1 MSVCSNIKHVCL
13 SVDNLRTKQLMVHH
27 GVADDNVHYQ
37 HTMLLTKALQQADI
51 QYEEHAYPDQ
61 NHALRGVSSFLYHSM
76 DSFWRDCFQLDQ

>member
-1 MSVCSNIKHVCL
+1 
-13 SVDNLRTKQLMVHH
+13 
-27 GVADDNVHYQ
+27 
-37 HTMLLTKALQQADI
+37 MLLTKALQQADI